1 MLVDIVLAVAA
12 FYFSIPLI
20 AGYFAYSYGRSFW
33 LWFTISTFFPI
44 ITHFILF
51 TLVYMDERV
60 TAKDKLNR
68 RERAESDQLVKDLI
82 ESIPE
87 VKRLS
92 KKKVNV

>member
-1 MLVDIVLAVAA
+1 
-12 FYFSIPLI
+12 
-20 AGYFAYSYGRSFW
+20 
-33 LWFTISTFFPI
+33 
-44 ITHFILF
+44 
-51 TLVYMDERV
+51 MDERV